1 LEPDLAGGDDDRQGG
16 GLKHAD
22 DHRAR
27 AAEQSHAH
35 DRREPAGEVDREQ
48 EQWYPR
54 HGGRAREQ
62 RVQVEAQAARDEEH
76 RDEYAERDGLKLH
89 PELGM
94 GRLVAIISDSR
105 TPAAISR
112 FV

>member
-1 LEPDLAGGDDDRQGG
+1 M
-16 GLKHAD
+16 KHAG

-27 AAEQSHAH
+27 AAEQSHIH

-48 EQWYPR
+48 EQRYPR
-54 HGGRAREQ
+54 RGGRAREQ

-76 RDEYAERDGLKLH
+76 RDEYAECGGLELQ

-94 GRLVAIISDSR
+94 GRLVAVDQRQQNAGGKRSEDGLQPELVGERGKS
-105 TPAAISR
+105 
-112 FV
+112 